1 MEIKAAIFDMDGT
14 LINSLIF
21 WDMLWEKL
29 GRAYRND
36 PAFRPTDDEDR
47 QMRTM
52 LLTDCMA
59 LIHDRYGLGESAVE
73 LTDFANQLILE
84 LYTHIAKPK
93 EGVVEFLE
101 ALRQKGVPMC
111 VASATTSDLVQLA
124 LESCGIRQYFSHLL
138 SCADLG
144 MGKDRPD
151 IYLLAASRLGTPVE
165 DTWVFE
171 DSLTAIR
178 TAKAIGMKTAAIY
191 DPCNYGAEEMAKLAT
206 VYIGPNETMRK
217 LL

>member
-29 GRAYRND
+29 GRTYQND
-36 PAFRPTDDEDR
+36 PTFRPTTDEDR

-52 LLTDCMA
+52 LLIDCMA
-59 LIHDRYGLGESAVE
+59 LIHARYGLGESAAE

-101 ALRQKGVPMC
+101 ALQQKGIPMC
-111 VASATTSDLVQLA
+111 VASATTADLVHLA
-124 LESCGIRQYFSHLL
+124 LESCGIKKYFSHLL

-144 MGKDRPD
+144 TGKDRPD
-151 IYLLAASRLGTPVE
+151 IYLLAASRLGAAVE
-165 DTWVFE
+165 ETWVFE

-178 TAKAIGMKTAAIY
+178 TAKSIGMPTVAIY
-191 DPCNYGAEEMAKLAT
+191 DPCNYGAEEMEKIAT
-206 VYIGPNETMRK
+206 VYIGPNETMLK